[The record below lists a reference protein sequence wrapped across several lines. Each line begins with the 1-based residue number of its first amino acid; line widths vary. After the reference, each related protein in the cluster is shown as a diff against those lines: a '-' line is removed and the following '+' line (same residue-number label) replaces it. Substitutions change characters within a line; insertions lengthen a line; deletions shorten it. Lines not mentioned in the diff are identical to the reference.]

1 MFNYNHLYYFYMT
14 AKSGGVTVAAK
25 ALRIAQP
32 SLSSQL
38 RVLEGAV
45 DRKLFHK
52 VGRHMELTHDGEVA
66 YGYCRKIFESA
77 EEYAD
82 VLNQT
87 DQSRGPRVRIGV
99 TDEIER
105 PFITDLVS
113 AIVRE
118 KEMSKQPMV
127 SMYSEPHAELLGQ
140 LQTRQIDL
148 LLSNQSAYGED
159 LQVLASVEMPVAL
172 IISPKLLKGIK
183 VSREASVVQL
193 LKTLPGGLVL
203 PTTKLR
209 LRSEIDLFLQKQHV
223 QKQVVF
229 ESDILAAVIRAVIDG
244 AGIGFI
250 PFPYVAREINHGTL
264 KSFGPEGGYWKNR
277 LLLISL
283 KKKELDPMIKEFR
296 DAVLK
301 IDLGLGKS
309 PKLGLKST

>member
-14 AKSGGVTVAAK
+14 AKSGGVTAAAK
-25 ALRIAQP
+25 VLKIAQP

-38 RVLEGAV
+38 RVLESAV
-45 DRKLFHK
+45 GRKLFHK
-52 VGRHMELTHDGEVA
+52 VGRRIELTHDGEVA

-118 KEMSKQPMV
+118 KEMSKQPMI
-127 SMYSEPHAELLGQ
+127 SMYSESHGELLGQ

-148 LLSNQSAYGED
+148 LLSNQSAYGDD

-172 IISPKLLKGIK
+172 VISPQLLRGVKAP
-183 VSREASVVQL
+183 RETTVVQL
-193 LKTLPGGLVL
+193 LKNLPGGLVL
-203 PTTKLR
+203 PTAKLR
-209 LRSEIDLFLQKQHV
+209 LRSEIDLFLQKQRV

-229 ESDILAAVIRAVIDG
+229 ESDILAAVIRAVVDG

-264 KSFGPEGGYWKNR
+264 KSFGPEGGYWRNR

-283 KKKELDPMIKEFR
+283 KKTEYDPMIKEFR
-296 DAVLK
+296 EAVLK
-301 IDLGLGKS
+301 IDLGLPGYRS
-309 PKLGLKST
+309 

>member
-1 MFNYNHLYYFYMT
+1 MFNYNHRYYFYMT
-14 AKSGGVTVAAK
+14 AKSGGVTSAAK

-38 RVLEGAV
+38 RVLEGSV
-45 DRKLFHK
+45 ERKLFHK
-52 VGRHMELTHDGEVA
+52 VGRRMELTPDGEVA

-87 DQSRGPRVRIGV
+87 DQSRGPRIRIGV
-99 TDEIER
+99 TEEIER
-105 PFITDLVS
+105 PFVTDLVS

-118 KEMSKQPMV
+118 KETAKQPMV
-127 SMYSEPHAELLGQ
+127 SMYSDAHAELLSQ

-159 LQVLASVEMPVAL
+159 LQILASVDMPVVL
-172 IISPKLLKGIK
+172 VISPKLLKGIK
-183 VSREASVVQL
+183 VPRDTTVPSL
-193 LKTLPGGLVL
+193 LKILPGGLVL
-203 PTTKLR
+203 PTAKLR

-229 ESDILAAVIRAVIDG
+229 ESDILAAVIRAAIDG

-250 PFPYVAREINHGTL
+250 PFPYVSREIGQETL
-264 KSFGPEGGYWKNR
+264 KSFGPEGGYWKSR

-283 KKKELDPMIKEFR
+283 KKKEFDPTIEEFR
-296 DAVLK
+296 EAVLK
-301 IDLGLGKS
+301 IDSGLEKS
-309 PKLGLKST
+309 PRGK

>member
-1 MFNYNHLYYFYMT
+1 MFNYNHLYYFYVT
-14 AKSGGVTVAAK
+14 AKSGGVTSAAK
-25 ALRIAQP
+25 VLRIAQP
-32 SLSSQL
+32 SLSTQL
-38 RVLEGAV
+38 RVLEGAI

-52 VGRHMELTHDGEVA
+52 VGRRVELTPDGEIA

-87 DQSRGPRVRIGV
+87 DQSRGPRIRIGV

-118 KEMSKQPMV
+118 KETTKQPMV
-127 SMYSEPHAELLGQ
+127 SMFSDTHAELLGQ
-140 LQTRQIDL
+140 LQMRQIDL

-159 LQVLASVEMPVAL
+159 LQILATVDMPVVL

-183 VSREASVVQL
+183 VPRDVSAAVL
-193 LKTLPGGLVL
+193 LKNLPGGLVL
-203 PTTKLR
+203 PTAKLR

-229 ESDILAAVIRAVIDG
+229 ESDILAAVIRAAIDG

-250 PFPYVAREINHGTL
+250 PFPYIAREISHGTL
-264 KSFGPEGGYWKNR
+264 KSFGPEGGYWRNR

-283 KKKELDPMIKEFR
+283 KKNELDPTIKEFR
-296 DAVLK
+296 EAVLK
-301 IDLGLGKS
+301 IDSGLGKS
-309 PKLGLKST
+309 PRGK